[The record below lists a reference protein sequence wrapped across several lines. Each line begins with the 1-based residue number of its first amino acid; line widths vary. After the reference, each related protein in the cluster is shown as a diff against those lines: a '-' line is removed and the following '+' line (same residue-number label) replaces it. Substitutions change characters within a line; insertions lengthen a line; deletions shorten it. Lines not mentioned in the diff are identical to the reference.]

1 MKKKVEYP
9 DWKLDGEYIESCS
22 CDVSCPC
29 LVSAQAHNTILPDYL
44 PCDVLLTFIIDEG
57 HFESVDL
64 AGCKFVVA
72 FSTPRE
78 MCLKNWTTAY
88 YIDAKTPGQ
97 QAALT
102 QIVTGKAGGP
112 TAGMADHTEE
122 NHGVRLVD
130 IEYERKDIYS
140 RTATIDDIMTVKIK
154 AKVGMHDNLPVV
166 IENASDLAYVVTQS
180 YGTDV
185 RYQDHL
191 RVMNNTGRNAFYG
204 RYVWVPESPIGIK
217 YDRYE
222 KKEKKANKK

>member
-1 MKKKVEYP
+1 MSKEKGKTQWP

-29 LVSAQAHNTILPDYL
+29 LISAQAHNTILPDYL
-44 PCDVLLTFIIDEG
+44 PCDVILSFIIDKG
-57 HFESVDL
+57 HFEDVVLD
-64 AGCKFVVA
+64 GCKFVIA

-88 YIDAKTPGQ
+88 YIDAKTPEQ

-102 QIVTGKAGGP
+102 TIVTGQAGGP
-112 TAGMADHTEE
+112 TAGMADHTAEGY
-122 NHGVRLVD
+122 GVKLVD
-130 IEYERKDIYS
+130 ISYERPDIYG
-140 RTATIDDIMTVKIK
+140 REAEIPGIMKVKIK
-154 AKVGMHDNLPVV
+154 AKIGQHDNMPIVY
-166 IENASDLAYVVTQS
+166 ENASDIAYVVTQS

-185 RYQDHL
+185 RYNDNMK
-191 RVMNNTGRNAFYG
+191 VMNNTGRNAFYG

-222 KKEKKANKK
+222 K